1 MSVKTKKIIVVSFIV
16 AAVSIS
22 AIISYRI
29 ILAITYFYTPNP
41 SIQMVH
47 NLDSQQER
55 RIAEIAGIDAE
66 YKILYVEKWKA
77 REPVLLIWIAGEDNT
92 EKSSLNVD
100 GFNKKEKVRKYDPLS
115 RTFVTGN
122 YYENNSF
129 VTIYA
134 YKSYS
139 GNFIKYQIG
148 FISPGAL
155 NSIYDIF
162 SGIKEYKAGPLEEY
176 DSWRLQ
182 LDEQYKDEL

>member
-1 MSVKTKKIIVVSFIV
+1 MSVKTKKIIIISFIV

-22 AIISYRI
+22 AIISYCI
-29 ILAITYFYTPNP
+29 ILAINFYTPKP

-66 YKILYVEKWKA
+66 YKILYVEKWTN
-77 REPVLLIWIAGEDNT
+77 REPVLLIWIAGEDNV

-139 GNFIKYQIG
+139 GNFIKYQIA
-148 FISPGAL
+148 FISPGSL
-155 NSIYDIF
+155 NSISDIF
-162 SGIKEYKAGPLEEY
+162 AGIKEYKAGPLEEY
-176 DSWRLQ
+176 DSWRLK
-182 LDEQYKDEL
+182 LDEQYKGEL